1 MAVYGWIGLGNMGG
15 PMTTNLVA
23 AGHTVRGFDLDPA
36 TVAEAA
42 AHGVETVGSIAEA
55 VSGADVVF
63 TMLPRGEHVRT
74 VFGGEGGIWATADT
88 RTLLVD
94 SSTVDIE
101 TSQHCH
107 DVSAERGFRFVDAP
121 VSGGIS
127 GAAAATLAF
136 MVGGADE
143 DVQEATGR
151 IEPMAGKIIAAGR
164 ATAGIAAKIC
174 NNMMLFIDLMA
185 ASEGSQLAD
194 QLGLD
199 PKVFW
204 EIASVSS
211 GRSWAQQTWYPMPG
225 IVDSSAANRNYDATF
240 RADLALKDVSLA
252 LDAGEKTGVQ
262 LQAAQLARQRFEQ
275 LVGEGFAD
283 KDCSLIVKYSSPDGG
298 APGWDGSGSA
308 PQESTTRPHD
318 DAQAAPAAETGKA

>member
-15 PMTTNLVA
+15 PMTRNLVA
-23 AGHTVRGFDLDPA
+23 AGHTVRGFDLDSEA
-36 TVAEAA
+36 VSEAA
-42 AHGVETVGSIAEA
+42 AHGVETVGSIAEVVA
-55 VSGADVVF
+55 GADVVF
-63 TMLPRGEHVRT
+63 TMLPRGEHVRA
-74 VFGGEGGIWATADT
+74 VFGAEDGIWATAET

-94 SSTVDIE
+94 SSTVDVE

-107 DVSAERGFRFVDAP
+107 DLSAQHGFRFVDAP

-127 GAAAATLAF
+127 GATAATLAF
-136 MVGGADE
+136 MVGGEDE
-143 DVQEATGR
+143 AVREATAH
-151 IEPMAGKIIAAGR
+151 IQPMAGTIIAAGA

-185 ASEGSQLAD
+185 ASEGSQLAE
-194 QLGLD
+194 QLSLD

-225 IVDSSAANRNYDATF
+225 IVESSAANRNYDATF

-252 LDAGEKTGVQ
+252 LDAGERTGVK
-262 LQAAQLARQRFEQ
+262 LQAAQLAQQRFEQ
-275 LVGEGFAD
+275 LIDEGFAD

-298 APGWDGSGSA
+298 APGWDGSGT
-308 PQESTTRPHD
+308 STTPSSSSSST
-318 DAQAAPAAETGKA
+318 AQAAPAAQTGKA